1 MAKKLKL
8 TYFDRSEC
16 EVTNKVYS
24 SDKVRIFEIDK
35 LVPGQELYSVMSNVV
50 KFKQKTPTGVIVKID
65 TIYTVNE
72 GTVLRTSAYSLSGS
86 YSWWYTFE
94 IIDE

>member
-8 TYFDRSEC
+8 TYFDCSEC
-16 EVTNKVYS
+16 EVTSKVYS

-50 KFKQKTPTGVIVKID
+50 KFKQKTPTGVIVEID

-72 GTVLRTSAYSLSGS
+72 GTVLRTSAYSLTGS
-86 YSWWYTFE
+86 DSWWYTFE